1 MRDELDKLIDGA
13 LATYSNAEPL
23 AGLEQR
29 VLDRVR
35 IAEASRRRR
44 WRWAAILATPVVA
57 ASLLVIFAPKP
68 KPAPGPVAV
77 VATPPAPA
85 PPAVATSTP
94 VQTAARR
101 IVKPRRRAPA
111 PELPKRNLF
120 PTPSAPT
127 VEERLLVELAR
138 SSPELL
144 LARPVDEIEI
154 KPIQIAPLRIDGA
167 Q

>member
-1 MRDELDKLIDGA
+1 MHDELDNVIDHV

-35 IAEASRRRR
+35 IAQGARRRR
-44 WRWAAILATPVVA
+44 WRWALMFAVPAVA
-57 ASLLVIFAPKP
+57 ATLLVIFAPKP
-68 KPAPGPVAV
+68 KSQPVPLAV
-77 VATPPAPA
+77 VATPPAPVRLPA
-85 PPAVATSTP
+85 AVPPAP
-94 VQTAARR
+94 RR
-101 IVKPRRRAPA
+101 IARPRRPAIA
-111 PELPKRNLF
+111 PELAKRQFF
-120 PTPSAPT
+120 PTPSPLT
-127 VEERLLVELAR
+127 EEERLLVQLAR
-138 SSPELL
+138 FSPELL